1 MKQAVVWI
9 IRGYQYSIS
18 PLLPQSCRFHP
29 TCSAYALEAVRRYG
43 VLKGLW
49 LAARRLVKC
58 HPWHP
63 GGIDP
68 VP

>member
-1 MKQAVVWI
+1 MKLVVVWL
-9 IRGYQYSIS
+9 IRGYQYAVS

-43 VLKGLW
+43 VLKGMW
-49 LAARRLVKC
+49 LAVRRLAKC